1 MLSVLPTVDGGLL
14 APSLEM
20 QAEMQPW
27 RRSDALLW
35 TGQQHNVFQ
44 PPKKIDISLSVRCI

>member
-1 MLSVLPTVDGGLL
+1 MLSVLPTVDGSLL

-20 QAEMQPW
+20 QTEMPPW
-27 RRSDALLW
+27 KLGNALLW

>member
-20 QAEMQPW
+20 QTEIQPW

-44 PPKKIDISLSVRCI
+44 PPKKIDISLSVRYI

>member
-1 MLSVLPTVDGGLL
+1 MLGVLPTVDGSLL

-20 QAEMQPW
+20 QTEVPPW
-27 RRSDALLW
+27 KLGNALLW